1 MVIRETI
8 LQYVPVN
15 KNESRGIQKYPAPKG
30 ENNNGFE
37 IRFKKSGDK
46 KGDCSYLYRAV
57 PYYPRLHSL
66 FKTIIFLLIL
76 DMLAKVKCKS

>member
-30 ENNNGFE
+30 ENINGFE

-46 KGDCSYLYRAV
+46 KGTAPIYIGQ
-57 PYYPRLHSL
+57 SL
-66 FKTIIFLLIL
+66 IILGFTAFSKL
-76 DMLAKVKCKS
+76 SFFY